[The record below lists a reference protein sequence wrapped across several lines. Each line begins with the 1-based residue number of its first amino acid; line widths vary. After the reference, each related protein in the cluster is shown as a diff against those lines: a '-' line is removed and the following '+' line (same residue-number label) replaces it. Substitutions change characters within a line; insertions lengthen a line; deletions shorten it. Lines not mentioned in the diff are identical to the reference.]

1 MYLHTHIY
9 ICIHIY
15 MYIYVNIH
23 IPIYIYNYVYI
34 HISIYIYI
42 YIYIYGGEHAPAF
55 FARTPLP
62 FAHTPLHFA
71 CACPTTHH
79 KPPLPPPSRAT
90 RFCEQEKDAGKKIQ
104 ADIDKQYDELI
115 RQTEAMLVKQSS
127 LVTNDTIAQSIVGVL
142 CKSFL
147 AAPNVKVVLVLNSCF
162 SVH

>member
-1 MYLHTHIY
+1 
-9 ICIHIY
+9 
-15 MYIYVNIH
+15 VAE
-23 IPIYIYNYVYI
+23 
-34 HISIYIYI
+34 
-42 YIYIYGGEHAPAF
+42 G
-55 FARTPLP
+55 TPLRFLP
-62 FAHTPLHFA
+62 ARLCLLPTRPCILPAHA
-71 CACPTTHH
+71 QQPTTNPH
-79 KPPLPPPSRAT
+79 PPPPPRAT

-115 RQTEAMLVKQSS
+115 RQTKAMLVKQSS